1 MNAHLAFI
9 ATLLALAT
17 MPAMAGAQVP
27 GGQCDSCESCTTALA
42 TAGASAVLAGDI
54 DATRATTCIRIT
66 GRGATFDGMRHTL
79 RGAAVGVEVAADDVL
94 VRNVH
99 VQEGGVGI
107 RVANARGATLFADV
121 VNDARTGIR
130 AEASSNLRVVRASL
144 SRNRVGVSLGAD
156 EAGRCAAPSGIT
168 NPGVVI
174 VRSDITGGG
183 VGVAACDAMPVFIGN
198 TVSGNDQGVLLG
210 DVRATGAGAQGGPW
224 DDCSCTPPPA
234 GVAAGTLMLYSSG
247 CGGCLV
253 HESWLADERRQGAVI
268 EARPSGAE
276 GSPAQVRFDA
286 YLRHCG
292 PDVMGALGIPGCVP
306 NYACPATGQV
316 WKRRE
321 GERELAIDR
330 QVNSQ
335 AQVVSFAQD
344 CRAAARVGYAR
355 GARCVTAALRSNTLC
370 GNRQVDL
377 AAPGGLA
384 RWGLADDRCGTV
396 QQPDGGVARCAHTC
410 EGVDTT
416 GPAATPPAAPA
427 PTPVGHDI
435 PSIEEAPADA
445 GTARAAAAP
454 TTPAPASQGKGL
466 WWAAAVALSVG
477 LVAVWRVGGRGPRT

>member
-1 MNAHLAFI
+1 MIARAVLV

-17 MPAMAGAQVP
+17 LPRLAEAQVP
-27 GGQCDSCESCTTALA
+27 AGQCSSCESCTTALA
-42 TAGASAVLAGDI
+42 AAGATVELGADI
-54 DATRATTCIRIT
+54 DASSATTCIRIA
-66 GRGATFDGMRHTL
+66 GRGATFDGHRRTL

-94 VRNVH
+94 VRNVS
-99 VQEGGVGI
+99 VQEGGVGF
-107 RVANARGATLFADV
+107 RVTHARGATLFADV
-121 VNDARTGIR
+121 VNDARVGVR
-130 AEASSNLRVVRASL
+130 VEASSNLRVVRASL
-144 SRNRVGVSLGAD
+144 SRNRVGVSMGAD
-156 EAGRCAAPSGIT
+156 EAGRCAAPSGIASA
-168 NPGVVI
+168 GVVI
-174 VRSDITGGG
+174 VRSEIAGGG
-183 VGVAACDAMPVFIGN
+183 VGVAACDAMPVLIGN

-253 HESWLADERRQGAVI
+253 HESWLAEERGHGAVI
-268 EARPSGAE
+268 EVRPSGAE
-276 GSPAQVRFDA
+276 GTPAQARFDA
-286 YLRHCG
+286 YMRHCG
-292 PDVMGALGIPGCVP
+292 PEVMGALGIPGCVP
-306 NYACPATGQV
+306 NYACPATGEV

-321 GERELAIDR
+321 GERELAVDR
-330 QVNSQ
+330 PLNSQ
-335 AQVVSFAQD
+335 AQVVSFSQD

-384 RWGLADDRCGTV
+384 RWGLSGDHCGTV
-396 QQPDGGVARCAHTC
+396 QQPDGGVARCDHTC
-410 EGVDTT
+410 EGVETSR
-416 GPAATPPAAPA
+416 PAAAAAPPTPAAH
-427 PTPVGHDI
+427 HDI

-445 GTARAAAAP
+445 GTPRAVAAP

-477 LVAVWRVGGRGPRT
+477 LVAVWRMGSRGPRT

>member
-1 MNAHLAFI
+1 MIARVVLA
-9 ATLLALAT
+9 ATLFALAT
-17 MPAMAGAQVP
+17 LPRAAGAQVP
-27 GGQCDSCESCTTALA
+27 GGQCDSCESCTAILA
-42 TAGASAVLAGDI
+42 TAGGIASLGADI
-54 DATRATTCIRIT
+54 NAASATTCVRIT
-66 GRGATFDGMRHTL
+66 GRGATFDGYRHTI

-99 VQEGGVGI
+99 VQEGGVGL
-107 RVANARGATLFADV
+107 RVTRARGATLFADV
-121 VNDARTGIR
+121 VNDARVGVR
-130 AEASSNLRVVRASL
+130 VEASSNLRVVRASL
-144 SRNRVGVSLGAD
+144 SRNRVGVSMGAD
-156 EAGRCAAPSGIT
+156 DAGRCAAPSGIAS
-168 NPGVVI
+168 PGVVI
-174 VRSDITGGG
+174 VRSGIMGGG
-183 VGVAACDAMPVFIGN
+183 VGVAACDAMPVLIGN
-198 TVSGNDQGVLLG
+198 TVSGNEQGVLLG

-276 GSPAQVRFDA
+276 GSPGQVRFDA

-292 PDVMGALGIPGCVP
+292 PEVMGALGIPGCVP
-306 NYACPATGQV
+306 NYACPATGEV

-330 QVNSQ
+330 QVNNQ

-377 AAPGGLA
+377 AALGGLA
-384 RWGLADDRCGTV
+384 RWGTADDHCGVV

-410 EGVDTT
+410 EGVQIDATS
-416 GPAATPPAAPA
+416 PAAAPA
-427 PTPVGHDI
+427 PTHERHDV
-435 PSIEEAPADA
+435 PSIEEAPVDA
-445 GTARAAAAP
+445 GRPSAVAAP
-454 TTPAPASQGKGL
+454 AVRAPAAQGKGL
-466 WWAAAVALSVG
+466 WWAAAVALSIG
-477 LVAVWRVGGRGPRT
+477 LVAVWRVGSRGPRT